1 MNNRKFETSKIFL
14 YIVMFLSI
22 GITIFSVIQMVKLQV
37 LDPLCY
43 LIPAIFTELTAA
55 TTGYYWKSKN
65 ENKIKMI
72 LGAVKEISE
81 YKELSEEQIRIVE
94 ALINTLG

>member
-1 MNNRKFETSKIFL
+1 MKIETSKVFL
-14 YIVMFLSI
+14 FIMAILSI
-22 GITIFSVIQMVKLQV
+22 LVVFFSTWFCYKYETYE
-37 LDPLCY
+37 PLSY
-43 LIPAIFTELTAA
+43 VVPAIFTELGAA
-55 TTGYYWKSKN
+55 TAGYYWKSKN
-65 ENKIKMI
+65 ENKIKVI

>member
-1 MNNRKFETSKIFL
+1 
-14 YIVMFLSI
+14 MFLSI

>member
-1 MNNRKFETSKIFL
+1 MKIETSKVFL
-14 YIVMFLSI
+14 FIMAILSI
-22 GITIFSVIQMVKLQV
+22 LVVLFSTWFCYKYKTYE
-37 LDPLCY
+37 PLSY
-43 LIPAIFTELTAA
+43 VVPAIFTELGAA
-55 TTGYYWKSKN
+55 TAGYYWKSKN

-72 LGAVKEISE
+72 LGAVKKISE

>member
-1 MNNRKFETSKIFL
+1 MKIETSKVFL
-14 YIVMFLSI
+14 FIMAILSI
-22 GITIFSVIQMVKLQV
+22 LVVLFSTWFCYKYETHE
-37 LDPLCY
+37 PLGY
-43 LIPAIFTELTAA
+43 VVPAIFTELGAA
-55 TTGYYWKSKN
+55 TAGYYWKSKN

-72 LGAVKEISE
+72 LGAVKEISK

>member
-1 MNNRKFETSKIFL
+1 
-14 YIVMFLSI
+14 MFLSI

-72 LGAVKEISE
+72 LGAVKKISE

-94 ALINTLG
+94 ALVNTLG

>member
-1 MNNRKFETSKIFL
+1 MKIETSKVFL
-14 YIVMFLSI
+14 FIMAILSI
-22 GITIFSVIQMVKLQV
+22 LVVLFSTWFCYKYETYE
-37 LDPLCY
+37 PLNY
-43 LIPAIFTELTAA
+43 VVPAIFTELGAA
-55 TTGYYWKSKN
+55 TAGYYWKAKN

-94 ALINTLG
+94 AFINTLG

>member
-1 MNNRKFETSKIFL
+1 MKIETSKVFL
-14 YIVMFLSI
+14 FIMAILSI
-22 GITIFSVIQMVKLQV
+22 LVVLFSTWFCYKYETYE
-37 LDPLCY
+37 PLGY
-43 LIPAIFTELTAA
+43 VVPAIFTELGAA
-55 TTGYYWKSKN
+55 TAGYYWKSKN

>member
-1 MNNRKFETSKIFL
+1 MKIETSKVFL
-14 YIVMFLSI
+14 FIMAILSI
-22 GITIFSVIQMVKLQV
+22 LVVLFSTWFCYKYETYE
-37 LDPLCY
+37 PLSY
-43 LIPAIFTELTAA
+43 VVPAIFTELGAA
-55 TTGYYWKSKN
+55 TAGYYWKSKN

-72 LGAVKEISE
+72 LGAVKKISE

>member
-1 MNNRKFETSKIFL
+1 MKIETSKVFL
-14 YIVMFLSI
+14 FIMAILSI
-22 GITIFSVIQMVKLQV
+22 LVVLFSTWFCYKYETYE
-37 LDPLCY
+37 PLSY
-43 LIPAIFTELTAA
+43 VVPAIFTELGAA
-55 TTGYYWKSKN
+55 TAGYYWKSKN

>member
-1 MNNRKFETSKIFL
+1 
-14 YIVMFLSI
+14 MFLSI

-65 ENKIKMI
+65 ENRIKMV

-81 YKELSEEQIRIVE
+81 YKELSEGQIKIVE

>member
-1 MNNRKFETSKIFL
+1 MKIETSKVFL
-14 YIVMFLSI
+14 FIMAILSI
-22 GITIFSVIQMVKLQV
+22 LVVLFSTWFCYKYETHE
-37 LDPLCY
+37 PLGY
-43 LIPAIFTELTAA
+43 VVPAIFTELGAA
-55 TTGYYWKSKN
+55 TAGYYWKSKN

-81 YKELSEEQIRIVE
+81 YKGLSEEQIRIVE

>member
-65 ENKIKMI
+65 ENRIKMV
-72 LGAVKEISE
+72 LSAVKELSSFD
-81 YKELSEEQIRIVE
+81 ELSENDVRLVE
-94 ALINTLG
+94 ALINTLN